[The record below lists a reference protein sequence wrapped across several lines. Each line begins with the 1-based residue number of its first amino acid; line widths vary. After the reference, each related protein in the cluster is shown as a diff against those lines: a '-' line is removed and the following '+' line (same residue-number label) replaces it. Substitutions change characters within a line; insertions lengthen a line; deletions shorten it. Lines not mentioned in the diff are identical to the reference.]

1 MLSRIIASAIL
12 GVRAIPVEVEVD
24 VAGEGQV
31 SYKLVGLPDAA
42 IKESEDRVRSAL
54 KNCGYNFPYSQVT
67 INLAPADLR
76 KEGSSFDLPIALGIL
91 AASGFIPP
99 HSLQGYLAVGELS
112 LDGKLRPV
120 KGCLSISKMAATQK
134 LRGIIIPEI
143 NANEA
148 AIVKGVNVYPV
159 RNLVEAVEFL
169 LGQME
174 LKPLQVNREK
184 LFRDA
189 GDYQIDMSEVKGQA
203 HAKRALEIAAAGGH
217 NVIMVGNPGSG
228 KTMLARRIPTI
239 LPHMS
244 FEEAI
249 ETTMVHSVAGSLSG
263 ERSFSATRP
272 FRSPHHTISHAG
284 LIGGGQFPTPG
295 EVSMAHNGVLFLDEL
310 PEFQR
315 NVLEVLRQPLEDG
328 VVTISRV
335 AGTIEYPARFMMV
348 AAMNPC
354 PCGYYGDPER
364 ECTCTPPMIAR
375 YRSRISGPL
384 MDRID
389 IQVPVPSVKYREISD
404 KHDAESSAVIRKRVI
419 TARQRQ
425 VSIFEGTG
433 IYCNAQMN
441 QKQIKACCLR
451 TAEAEKLLENA
462 FDKLKLSA
470 RAYTRILKVA
480 RTVADIDNSDYI
492 QPIHISEA
500 IQYRMFDRNV

>member
-24 VAGEGQV
+24 VAGEGAV

-54 KNCGYNFPYSQVT
+54 KNCGYAFPFSKVT

-76 KEGSSFDLPIALGIL
+76 KEGSAFDLPIAIGIL
-91 AASGFIPP
+91 AGSGFIPA
-99 HSLQGYLAVGELS
+99 HSLKGYVAVGELA

-120 KGCLSISKMAATQK
+120 KGALSISKMAAK
-134 LRGIIIPEI
+134 EGLKGIILPHE
-143 NANEA
+143 NAREA
-148 AIVKGVNVYPV
+148 AIVRDINVFPV
-159 RNLVEAVEFL
+159 KNLAEAVEFI
-169 LGQME
+169 LGNME
-174 LKPLQVNREK
+174 IKPLKVDREK
-184 LFRDA
+184 LFQEA
-189 GDYQIDMSEVKGQA
+189 GNYQIDMSEVKGQS

-239 LPHMS
+239 LPHMT

-249 ETTMVHSVAGSLSG
+249 ETTMVHSVAGSLNG
-263 ERSFSATRP
+263 DQGFSAIRP

-335 AGTIEYPARFMMV
+335 AGTIEFPARFMMV

-364 ECTCTPPMIAR
+364 ECSCTPPMISR

-404 KHDAESSAVIRKRVI
+404 KQDAESSANIRKRVVA
-419 TARQRQ
+419 ARNRQ
-425 VSIFEGTG
+425 HEIFEGTG

-441 QKQIKACCLR
+441 QKQIKSCCLR
-451 TAEAEKLLENA
+451 TQDAEKLLENA

-470 RAYTRILKVA
+470 RAYTRILKVS
-480 RTVADIDNSDYI
+480 RTIADIEGSDYI
-492 QPIHISEA
+492 QPVHISEA
-500 IQYRMFDRNV
+500 IGYRMFDREH